1 MKRLILKKLVIIS
14 SKNEEARIIEFD
26 DDLTIITGDNPNGK
40 TINRTGK
47 SLVMKAIYY
56 SLGAKIKKYTT
67 NWESLQIGTIVT
79 FLYDGTLY
87 ELYRDKNTF
96 ILKKDD
102 DIKFFASISE
112 LTQYYVELFNF
123 YLKMPIKK
131 EDENSVYAYPGAIFM
146 PFYIDQ
152 DKGWSGSWDSFADV
166 FTGKWKQEIL
176 LYHMGVRTKEYYEL
190 LDEKIE
196 LENEQR
202 ENKRQLKTYETLIKS
217 HTEKYGKYLDI
228 NVSAENFAD
237 DILCLTNELNAQLV
251 KKNEIRNELINCF
264 NEMKEIEEAYSVADS
279 VYNEL
284 LKDADFV
291 ESELTDEEIIC
302 PICGTVHKN
311 SVENKFHLYSEIE
324 ECEKVIQDYFVQREK
339 IEKKI
344 DKQSEEL
351 DSLSDYIDKIN
362 EILNRKREE
371 VSFQEIVVAEG
382 SRSIL
387 NDMQKEQK
395 RLKNRYIFLDNRLMN
410 ITKEQTAISKKGSYI
425 IKDYLTK
432 LSIALQMLNVTDID
446 SKDLKKFKA
455 SFTSGGND
463 LPCAILAQIFT
474 LYSVSVKHSKTVCA
488 PIVMDAIFQQ
498 EPAEEKVNTI
508 WDYVLNQQPEES
520 QLILSTTSIHDRK
533 IRGKVISFVKE
544 KGLLTVDDYQA
555 EKDKIMFY
563 RDALLKELKKRDKS
577 NNISN

>member
-1 MKRLILKKLVIIS
+1 MKK
-14 SKNEEARIIEFD
+14 SK
-26 DDLTIITGDNPNGK
+26 
-40 TINRTGK
+40 
-47 SLVMKAIYY
+47 
-56 SLGAKIKKYTT
+56 
-67 NWESLQIGTIVT
+67 
-79 FLYDGTLY
+79 
-87 ELYRDKNTF
+87 
-96 ILKKDD
+96 
-102 DIKFFASISE
+102 
-112 LTQYYVELFNF
+112 
-123 YLKMPIKK
+123 
-131 EDENSVYAYPGAIFM
+131 
-146 PFYIDQ
+146 
-152 DKGWSGSWDSFADV
+152 
-166 FTGKWKQEIL
+166 
-176 LYHMGVRTKEYYEL
+176 
-190 LDEKIE
+190 

-264 NEMKEIEEAYSVADS
+264 NEMKELEEAYSVADS

-395 RLKNRYIFLDNRLMN
+395 RLKNRYIFLDNRLMT

-498 EPAEEKVNTI
+498 EPAEEK
-508 WDYVLNQQPEES
+508 
-520 QLILSTTSIHDRK
+520 LIPS
-533 IRGKVISFVKE
+533 G
-544 KGLLTVDDYQA
+544 
-555 EKDKIMFY
+555 IMF
-563 RDALLKELKKRDKS
+563 
-577 NNISN
+577 